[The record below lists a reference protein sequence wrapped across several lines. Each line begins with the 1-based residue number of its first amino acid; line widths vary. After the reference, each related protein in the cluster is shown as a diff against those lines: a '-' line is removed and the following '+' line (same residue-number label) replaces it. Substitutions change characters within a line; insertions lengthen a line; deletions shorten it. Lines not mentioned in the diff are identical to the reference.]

1 MKARS
6 PIQGAYDQWSATYDT
21 QINPTRDL
29 DALALKSLLPDT
41 AGKTIIEI
49 GCGTGK
55 NTLWLAPR
63 CARLV
68 ALDFST
74 GMLRVASEKVRQPH
88 VHFVQ
93 ADIRSPF
100 PLIKGLG
107 DVVMINLVLEHI
119 EKLAPVLEH
128 AAAQMAPGAV
138 LIISEYHPD
147 RLITGRGARIERDG
161 EEPIWVGSYRHP
173 LAEFESAIESAG
185 LKIEDRREWFEH
197 QLPEPPPSG
206 DTRPLLITYKSFQ
219 KAKG

>member
-41 AGKTIIEI
+41 TGKTILEI

-74 GMLRVASEKVRQPH
+74 GMLQVAQEKVRYPQ

-100 PLIKGLG
+100 PLVKPLG

-119 EKLAPVLEH
+119 EYLTPVLEH
-128 AAAQMAPGAV
+128 AVAQMPPGGV
-138 LIISEYHPD
+138 LLISEYHPD

-173 LAEFESAIESAG
+173 LAAFESAIESVG

-197 QLPEPPPSG
+197 QLPNWPSSG
-206 DTRPLLITYKSFQ
+206 DTRPLLITYKAFRE
-219 KAKG
+219 G